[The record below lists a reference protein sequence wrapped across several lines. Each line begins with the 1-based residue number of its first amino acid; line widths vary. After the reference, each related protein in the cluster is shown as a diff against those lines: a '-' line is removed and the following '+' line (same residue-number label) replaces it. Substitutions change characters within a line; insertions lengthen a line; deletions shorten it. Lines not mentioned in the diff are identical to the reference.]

1 MKKLFAIMSHLQT
14 HYLVKLEFQ
23 KVDQHRIIL
32 QGGSPVIIWVVHIG
46 YNRSW
51 MWRLILQWK
60 FQYRGQVE

>member
-14 HYLVKLEFQ
+14 HYRVKLEFQ

-32 QGGSPVIIWVVHIG
+32 YGGSPVIIWVVHIG

-51 MWRLILQWK
+51 LWRLNPQRK
-60 FQYRGQVE
+60 FQYSGQVE